1 MFDVKRVT
9 EGCIQW
15 IREWFDK
22 NSNYGKAIVGISG
35 GVDSSVVAALC
46 VKALGK
52 DRVYGVLMPQN
63 TSDINY
69 AQKLC
74 DHLGIDS
81 CVIDIGSTVNSLLNL
96 IYFRGK
102 DVKISRQTEINLP
115 ARIRMATLY
124 AVSQS
129 MNGRVANTCNL
140 SEDWLGYNT
149 RYGDSVGDFAPLSC
163 FTKTEVRAIA
173 KYLGLPKE
181 LVEAI
186 PADGL
191 CGMTDEERFGFTY
204 DILDE
209 YIRTGRCE
217 DKRIKDAIDHLHEKN
232 KFKMEPMARF
242 GIEPVIKEKELYKLS
257 YDDIVEVSRTE
268 MYPERT
274 LRTSVKFKDGTT
286 TSVILKDGDEEDRE
300 KAIMWCL
307 LKKNFKSKTGLE
319 KILYTEVK

>member
-1 MFDVKRVT
+1 MFDSKKVT
-9 EGCIQW
+9 GDCIQW
-15 IREWFDK
+15 IREWFNK
-22 NSNYGKAIVGISG
+22 NSNYGKAIIGISG
-35 GVDSSVVAALC
+35 GIDSSVVAALC
-46 VKALGK
+46 IKALGK
-52 DRVYGVLMPQN
+52 DRVYGVLMPQDA
-63 TSDINY
+63 SDINY

-74 DHLGIDS
+74 DYLGIES
-81 CVIDIGSTVNSLLNL
+81 CVIDIGITVNSLLNL

-242 GIEPVIKEKELYKLS
+242 EIEPVIKEKELYKLS
-257 YDDIVEVSRTE
+257 YDDIVEVSRTR

-319 KILYTEVK
+319 NILYTEVK

>member
-1 MFDVKRVT
+1 MFDVKRAT

-22 NSNYGKAIVGISG
+22 NSNYSKAIVGISG

-52 DRVYGVLMPQN
+52 DRVYGVLMPQG

-191 CGMTDEERFGFTY
+191 CGMTDEEKFGFTY